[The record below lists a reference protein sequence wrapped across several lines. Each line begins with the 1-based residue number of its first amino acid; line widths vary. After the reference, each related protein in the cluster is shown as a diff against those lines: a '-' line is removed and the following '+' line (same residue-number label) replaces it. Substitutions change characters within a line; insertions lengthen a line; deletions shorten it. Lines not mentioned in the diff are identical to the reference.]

1 MVKNLAFLA
10 TIILL
15 SACGVERNLEKN
27 LKALDEQYGYC
38 DNPQR
43 TLTDAQYKICKD
55 QERAGGKELNL
66 TNLTELFNRGGPAV
80 ITQFNINPNLWKA
93 SLSTMQPYSLKIVDS
108 NGGYIE
114 TDWIFD
120 EEVSSQRC
128 SIKVQIVSSEL
139 IASGVDTRILCQN
152 LINDNWINDEMPY
165 IEESKQL
172 TLAIL
177 KKAKENSDLEQLEK

>member
-1 MVKNLAFLA
+1 MFRIP
-10 TIILL
+10 IILL
-15 SACGVERNLEKN
+15 FLLIISACSAERNLEKN
-27 LKALDEQYGYC
+27 LKVLDEKYGYC

-43 TLTDAQYKICKD
+43 TLTKLQYKICKD
-55 QERAGGKELNL
+55 QERAGGKELEL
-66 TNLTELFNRGGPAV
+66 TNLTELFRGGQTV
-80 ITQFNINPNLWKA
+80 IAQSNINPNLWKA
-93 SLSTMQPYSLKIVDS
+93 SLSIMNPYSLKIVDS

-139 IASGVDTRILCQN
+139 ISTGVNTNILCQN
-152 LINDNWINDEMPY
+152 LIKGNWINDEARY
-165 IEESKQL
+165 TEESNQI

>member
-1 MVKNLAFLA
+1 MCKKLA
-10 TIILL
+10 TILVFILFFAC
-15 SACGVERNLEKN
+15 SAERNLEKN
-27 LKALDEQYGYC
+27 LKVLDEKYGYC

-43 TLTDAQYKICKD
+43 DLSKQEYKICKD
-55 QERAGGKELNL
+55 QERAGGKELKL
-66 TNLTELFNRGGPAV
+66 TNLTELFREGKTV
-80 ITQFNINPNLWKA
+80 ITQSSTNPYLWKA

-120 EEVSSQRC
+120 GNVDSQRC
-128 SIKVQIVSSEL
+128 SIKVQVLSSEL
-139 IASGVDTRILCQN
+139 ITTGIDTNILCQN
-152 LINDNWINDEMPY
+152 LINNNWVNDETQY

-177 KKAKENSDLEQLEK
+177 KKAKENLDSEQLEK